1 MRGRCALRSSVPTH
15 ARGRVPQL
23 PSLFAGAV
31 RYVSTPVLGSGCST
45 TWSVVFVVPVVV
57 VVVGWRTGVV
67 VGVTVPLAVT
77 LCPHPPRRW
86 GGGFGGR
93 FFSSP
98 PPIPGSPSPGGSP
111 ARAWCARVLWTS
123 ARPQGAG
130 WGAGPRRG

>member
-77 LCPHPPRRW
+77 FCHQLTRPLR
-86 GGGFGGR
+86 GGFSR
-93 FFSSP
+93 SVFSS
-98 PPIPGSPSPGGSP
+98 SP
-111 ARAWCARVLWTS
+111 T
-123 ARPQGAG
+123 
-130 WGAGPRRG
+130 